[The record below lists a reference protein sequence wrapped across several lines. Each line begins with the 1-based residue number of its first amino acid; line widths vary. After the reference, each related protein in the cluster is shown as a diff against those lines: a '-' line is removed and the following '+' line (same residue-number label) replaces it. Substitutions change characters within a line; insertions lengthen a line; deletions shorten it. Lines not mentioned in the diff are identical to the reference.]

1 MATGKKSQIQQKK
14 FKILTK
20 EKNKRNLQFC
30 QKVYFELATPYNFAI
45 NNNNFNSLND
55 IILT

>member
-20 EKNKRNLQFC
+20 EK
-30 QKVYFELATPYNFAI
+30 I
-45 NNNNFNSLND
+45 NVTYSSAKKFIIFLNWLHH
-55 IILT
+55 IILLLIIITLTVWMT

>member
-20 EKNKRNLQFC
+20 EKISGTYSSAKKF
-30 QKVYFELATPYNFAI
+30 I
-45 NNNNFNSLND
+45 LNWLHH
-55 IILT
+55 IILLSIIITLTVWMT